1 MKDEKV
7 IQGNRVNY
15 PIFYLDFADGC
26 GEVTAG
32 PEPVPL
38 SPDGDLPESTG
49 LGALTFLPAMMSLI
63 CLKSI
68 VSYSSKA
75 LAIASTFFLFF
86 SIIFLATAYCSS
98 KIRLTSASTFCC
110 VASEIVLDG
119 MPNVDSF

>member
-1 MKDEKV
+1 MALSGSIKRPPSENESGVILRTPMIIGRVVFSMNDEKV

-38 SPDGDLPESTG
+38 SPDGDLPESAG

-63 CLKSI
+63 
-68 VSYSSKA
+68 
-75 LAIASTFFLFF
+75 
-86 SIIFLATAYCSS
+86 
-98 KIRLTSASTFCC
+98 
-110 VASEIVLDG
+110 
-119 MPNVDSF
+119 